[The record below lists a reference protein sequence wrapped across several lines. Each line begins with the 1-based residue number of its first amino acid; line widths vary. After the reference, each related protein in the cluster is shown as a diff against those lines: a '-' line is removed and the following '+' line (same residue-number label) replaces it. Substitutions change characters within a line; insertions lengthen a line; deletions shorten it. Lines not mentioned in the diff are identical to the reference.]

1 MTLLGQLRE
10 VSWTVII
17 KLLNFSSTLNFAR
30 VSYDRNELV
39 FVSPVR
45 QTMSTLHRIVLS
57 AFIAFATLSLSMS
70 AAEKAFP
77 PTEPGEIEIKTL
89 PSGRVLESSGNGDYF
104 SESGRLFS
112 PLFRYI
118 QQNGIAMTTPVEAQI
133 SPGKM
138 YFWVAENQVDKAQ
151 KDSANVK
158 VIDVPSRRVASIG
171 AHGAYTQANFEE
183 AKKALLKWI
192 EKEGVETEGEP
203 YGVYWNGPFTPWF
216 LKTFEVHVRLQ

>member
-1 MTLLGQLRE
+1 M
-10 VSWTVII
+10 I

-30 VSYDRNELV
+30 ISFYRNELA
-39 FVSPVR
+39 FVVPVR
-45 QTMSTLHRIVLS
+45 LKMSTLRRTALS
-57 AFIAFATLSLSMS
+57 VFITLATLSLNMP
-70 AAEKAFP
+70 AAEKAFH

-89 PSGRVLESSGNGDYF
+89 PSGRLLESSGSGDYF
-104 SESGRLFS
+104 SESGRLFG

-133 SPGKM
+133 RPGKM

-151 KDSANVK
+151 EDSANVK

-171 AHGAYTQANFEE
+171 ARGAYTQANFEE
-183 AKKALLKWI
+183 AKKNLLKWI
-192 EKEGVETEGEP
+192 EKEGVETEGDP

-216 LKTFEVHVRLQ
+216 LKTFEVHVRIQ

>member
-1 MTLLGQLRE
+1 MDLRRPAFLPVLLL
-10 VSWTVII
+10 TAI
-17 KLLNFSSTLNFAR
+17 
-30 VSYDRNELV
+30 
-39 FVSPVR
+39 
-45 QTMSTLHRIVLS
+45 LS
-57 AFIAFATLSLSMS
+57 FNMS

-77 PTEPGEIEIKTL
+77 STDPGEIEIKTL
-89 PSGRVLESSGNGDYF
+89 PSGRLLESSGDSDYF

-118 QQNGIAMTTPVEAQI
+118 QQNGISMTTPVEAQI
-133 SPGKM
+133 NPGKM

-171 AHGAYTQANFEE
+171 ARGAYTEANYEE
-183 AKKALLKWI
+183 AKKALLKWA
-192 EKEGVETEGEP
+192 EKEGLETDSDP

-216 LKTFEVHVRLQ
+216 LKTFEVHIQLK